1 MQSLYI
7 GKLNYLVAGVVVF
20 VWLPGF
26 VVFLGKLNYVVAG
39 FVIVTYMHV
48 ATTSSMTIDNLN

>member
-7 GKLNYLVAGVVVF
+7 GKLNYLVAGIVVF

-26 VVFLGKLNYVVAG
+26 VVFLGKLNYMAAG
-39 FVIVTYMHV
+39 FVVF
-48 ATTSSMTIDNLN
+48 LNYHCKN